1 MPILAY
7 DNNPG
12 KITFFSKYE
21 TFPRCKL
28 TPDTEPSVPGA
39 NYNRL
44 LRFISRE
51 PGVVNVDWGDGSKDQ
66 YSFVRT
72 GVTQYQVAFKS
83 LDANYYSRPENGF
96 SDVLSLYGGGAFN
109 PNNYHRYTD
118 GVDNHVIVFEFSNS
132 ITGLYG
138 SYLYYGGFPILDVP
152 DLKELS
158 LAGGTFSGD
167 AINADKI
174 GRSVNINIIYIG
186 GLVDHTPQNNWDE
199 GFLKLTDLTIFSCNG
214 NYDFSDL
221 DNNNFRECKVW
232 KKMGNLNLNQCHVPK
247 YVKEFLEMPELYK
260 LGLMD
265 DRNDETMPDF
275 SEVYAINPAH
285 EELQFLDTST
295 RTWKENLV
303 EGKGLQYMKNL
314 YASTAIY
321 IPVDSLP
328 EYIKEMRSMELFKLA
343 QALRSQDRVDSFI
356 NSWYDYVV
364 SWNNL
369 TMEQNALDGD
379 RNQFYGMKLELY
391 DAEFPNNSVRPSGTL
406 QAPSGF
412 VQGQSNGT
420 PATPMEKIYVLTN
433 NYKQVWTLKPEE
445 TASDAARALT
455 AATPYSLSIVEDR
468 VYFGTGDMISP
479 GEVFNFQTPDD
490 AKRFLTSFNY
500 PIEVIDEYVK
510 QQNEGG
516 PA

>member
-28 TPDTEPSVPGA
+28 TPETKPSISGA
-39 NYNRL
+39 NYNRT

-51 PGVVNVDWGDGSKDQ
+51 PGMVNVDWGDGNKEQ
-66 YSFVRT
+66 FQFVRT
-72 GVTQYQVAFKS
+72 GVEQYQVMFKS
-83 LDANYYSRPENGF
+83 LDANYYATAGDGF
-96 SDVLSLYGGGAFN
+96 SGLGQLYGGGQLN
-109 PNNYHRYTD
+109 PINYHRYTD
-118 GVDNHVIVFEFSNS
+118 GVENHAIVFEFTNS

-138 SYLYYGGFPILDVP
+138 SYLFYGGFPILDVP
-152 DLKELS
+152 DLKQLS

-174 GRSVNINIIYIG
+174 GRSVNIDVIYIG

-232 KKMGNLNLNQCHVPK
+232 KKMGNLNLNGCHVPK
-247 YVKEFLEMPELYK
+247 YVKEFLQMPGLYK

-265 DRNDETMPDF
+265 DRNDETKPDF
-275 SEVYAINPAH
+275 SEVSAINPAH
-285 EELQFLDTST
+285 EELQFLDTQA
-295 RTWKENLV
+295 RTWKEDLV

-314 YASTAIY
+314 YAATAVY
-321 IPVDSLP
+321 IPVDNLP
-328 EYIKEMRSMELFKLA
+328 GYIKEMRSMELFKLA
-343 QALRSQDRVDSFI
+343 QALRGQDRIDSFI

-364 SWNNL
+364 SWDNL

-391 DAEFPNNSVRPSGTL
+391 DAEFPNDSVRPSGTL
-406 QAPSGF
+406 QPPSGF
-412 VQGQSNGT
+412 SQGQSNGT
-420 PATPMEKIYVLTN
+420 PTTPMEKIYVLTN

-445 TASDAARALT
+445 STAAARALT

-468 VYFGTGDMISP
+468 VYFGTGDMVSP
-479 GEVFNFQTPDD
+479 GEVFNFQTPED
-490 AKRFLTSFNY
+490 AKRFLTNLNY
-500 PIEVIDEYVK
+500 PTEAIDEYVK
-510 QQNEGG
+510 QRNEGG